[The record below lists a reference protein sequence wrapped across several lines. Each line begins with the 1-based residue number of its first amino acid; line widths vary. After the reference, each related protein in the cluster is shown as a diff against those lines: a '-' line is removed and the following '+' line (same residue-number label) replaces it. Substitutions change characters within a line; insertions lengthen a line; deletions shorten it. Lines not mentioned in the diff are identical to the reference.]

1 MSFFRISIL
10 LLLFPIVAVAQPSSN
25 ELELL
30 LANKDYKQQLM
41 LLDSLVYVYKNESPS
56 VAMSYANKQ
65 LEISQET
72 DQQKLIAYSLI
83 TRSKVS
89 KQQSDYKSAEADL
102 NKALEIYTALDDKS
116 WISSIYTDL
125 GNLGY
130 VRGEF
135 DLALSYYMKSLKI
148 SEALKDKASQANV
161 LNNIANIHL
170 YQQQNEKAIM
180 YYKQAFAINSALG
193 DKKRSALTLD
203 NIGLV
208 YLNMEKFDTALIYQT
223 KALKMVE
230 EIDDKQFLSETLIN
244 TGALYQQMGKY
255 DEALVYFQRAYD
267 ISIQIES
274 KYLMCGCLLNIG
286 ESYKLKKNYPFAL
299 EKTLEAFTIADS
311 IGAKSN
317 LQKAASNLSDIY
329 AEMEQFENSLKYYKI
344 YSETKDSVFS
354 QESSNQI
361 NELSAKY
368 EADKRQN
375 EIELLKKD
383 NDLNKT
389 INLSLFIGIGLV
401 VVLLSLIFYRYQ
413 EKRKANRLLEE
424 KNVAIHIQKE
434 LVVEKNKEI
443 TDSINYARK
452 IQDAMLPSQKILDE
466 YFRDNFIFYQPKDII
481 SGDFYWALRKDDKL
495 YVAAADCTGHG
506 VPGALMSM
514 IGVTFLRQIINELN
528 VTDTSEIL
536 NRLHSLVLNT
546 LNEDIST
553 RNSKD
558 GMDVA
563 LLKIDLLN
571 KKAQFSGAVRP
582 LYVSSKKG
590 FEIIKGDRYS
600 IGGIK
605 SMEETFSSV
614 EIDLTGGKSF
624 YMFSD
629 GFADQ
634 FGQQN
639 GKKFMVKNL
648 QNLLAEVSALPMDE
662 QLKRVSKVFADWK
675 GSTEQTDDVL
685 LVGIKV

>member
-1 MSFFRISIL
+1 MRFFRIYIL
-10 LLLFPIVAVAQPSSN
+10 LLLFPILAVAQPSKN

-41 LLDSLVYVYKNESPS
+41 FLDSLAYRFKNENPNMSLVYAKREFEIATDNEDQKSIAHSLNTRAKVYRQLADYKNG
-56 VAMSYANKQ
+56 
-65 LEISQET
+65 
-72 DQQKLIAYSLI
+72 
-83 TRSKVS
+83 
-89 KQQSDYKSAEADL
+89 EADL
-102 NKALEIYTALDDKS
+102 NKALAIYTALNDKS
-116 WISSIYTDL
+116 WMSSVYTDL
-125 GNLGY
+125 GNLNY
-130 VRGEF
+130 VTGMH
-135 DLALSYYMKSLKI
+135 DLAISYYLKSLAI
-148 SEALKDKASQANV
+148 SEELNDKASQANV
-161 LNNIANIHL
+161 FNNIANIYL
-170 YQQQNEKAIM
+170 FQEKNDKAIS
-180 YYKQAFAINSALG
+180 YYKKAYEMNTELG
-193 DKKRSALTLD
+193 DKKRAALTLD

-208 YLNMEKFDTALIYQT
+208 YLNKKQFDTALQYQAR
-223 KALKMVE
+223 ALEIVE
-230 EIDDKQFLSETLIN
+230 QLDDKQFLLETLMN
-244 TGALYQQMGKY
+244 AGALYQEMKRY
-255 DEALVYFQRAYD
+255 DEALSYFMKAYD
-267 ISIQIES
+267 LSVQIDS
-274 KYLMCGCLLNIG
+274 KYSASGCLLNIG
-286 ESYKLKKNYPFAL
+286 EAYKLKGDYKLAL
-299 EKTLEAFTIADS
+299 EKTLEAYSIAKET
-311 IGAKSN
+311 GAKLN
-317 LQKAASNLSDIY
+317 LQKAAINLSDIY
-329 AEMEQFENSLKYYKI
+329 FEIKEFENSLMYYRI
-344 YSETKDSVFS
+344 YSETKDSIFN
-354 QESSNQI
+354 QESSNKI

-375 EIELLKKD
+375 EIELLTKD
-383 NDLNKT
+383 NELNRT
-389 INLSLFIGIGLV
+389 ISMSLFVGIGLV
-401 VVLLSLIFYRYQ
+401 VVVLFLVLYRYQ
-413 EKRKANRLLEE
+413 EKRKANILLED
-424 KNVAIHIQKE
+424 KNIAINVQKE
-434 LVVEKNKEI
+434 LVIEKNKEI

-452 IQDAMLPSQKILDE
+452 IQDAMLPSKKILDE

-528 VTDTSEIL
+528 VSDTSEIL

-563 LLKIDLLN
+563 LLKIDLVN

-605 SMEETFSSV
+605 SMEETFTSV

-629 GFADQ
+629 GYADQ
-634 FGQQN
+634 FGQQT

-648 QNLLAEVSALPMDE
+648 QNLLAEVSTLPMDE
-662 QLKRVSKVFADWK
+662 QLNRISKVFADWK
-675 GSTEQTDDVL
+675 GSLEQTDDVL